1 MRTAQEI
8 MKEALETGNITETNV
23 ETNDSEINRLRRIIR
38 ERDKMIDELLALL
51 NEMTDKLLA
60 NVKEQHQRLVFNI
73 ENRTPVD

>member
-8 MKEALETGNITETNV
+8 MKEALETGKITETNA
-23 ETNDSEINRLRRIIR
+23 TNDAEINRLRRIIR

-60 NVKEQHQRLVFNI
+60 NVKEQHKRLVFNI

>member
-8 MKEALETGNITETNV
+8 MKEALETGKITETNQIDD
-23 ETNDSEINRLRRIIR
+23 TEIKRLRRIIH

-51 NEMTDKLLA
+51 NEMTDKVLA
-60 NVKEQHQRLVFNI
+60 NVKEQHQRLVFDI